1 MPERATAVQAAQIGV
16 ETTAGTAVTALAFKL
31 GIGL

>member
-16 ETTAGTAVTALAFKL
+16 ETTAGTAVTASKRQPERS
-31 GIGL
+31 